1 MSGKNIKFLAIDDDE
16 ECLGAL
22 SVALK
27 TRFPSASLVTALD
40 GRTGIQAALE
50 SSPDIILLDVVMPEM
65 DGFETGRRLKED
77 IRLKDIPVAFLT
89 AVKPDREICEKALSA
104 GAEAFISKPFEMW
117 ELTIQVHALL
127 KIRNANLAQRM
138 EMERLHHMVAQRTRE
153 LAEQL
158 VLREKTLESLKESEA
173 LFKTVFTEAP
183 LGICLI
189 DAETG
194 LYLRVNPML
203 AKIAGRGP
211 EELAGTDWRTIT
223 HPDDVQVQAG
233 YMKALSSGDGK
244 MFSVEKR
251 YLRPDGSVVWAKL
264 TATPL
269 PAFDNSHPQYLGMVE
284 DISAAKAAEQEKA
297 QLEEQLRQSQKMETA
312 GSLAGSIAH
321 DFNNIISAILGYS
334 DFLIAGLA
342 KDDPRR
348 KDAEEIKNTSLRAAA
363 LTRQLLAFSRK
374 QVLRPETLDLN
385 RVVLDMKPMLRRLI
399 GENIKLTTITS
410 PEPAFLKADPG
421 CLEQVVLN
429 LCVNARDAMPK
440 GGKLALEC
448 SLVRLDSEYIQRHGT
463 LTPGNYV
470 MLSVSDTGDGM
481 TEETKTRIF
490 EPFFT
495 TKPQGK
501 GTGLGLSTVHGIV
514 RQSGGT
520 IVVYSEQGRGT
531 VFKIYFPQTGR
542 DAATQDRH
550 RAGANYP
557 AASGTVLVVDDDIQ
571 IRTLSRRALAMD
583 GLSVLEASSAEEA
596 LAILQRRQGK
606 IDLLLTDMVL
616 PGKTGMEL
624 AERLKEMFPGL
635 QAIYM
640 SGYTDHAVLAN
651 GMLPAGMSFIQKP
664 FTLDLLVQKAREALG
679 TALTGSAGREKRP

>member
-1 MSGKNIKFLAIDDDE
+1 MRDKKIKFLAIDDDE
-16 ECLGAL
+16 ECLEAL

-27 TRFPSASLVTALD
+27 ARFPAASLATALD

-50 SSPDIILLDVVMPEM
+50 SSPDMILLDVVMPEM
-65 DGFETGRRLKED
+65 DGFETCRRLKED

-89 AVKPDREICEKALSA
+89 AVKPDRDICEKALSA

-117 ELTIQVHALL
+117 ELTIQVLALL
-127 KIRNANLAQRM
+127 KLRDANLAQRM

-173 LFKTVFTEAP
+173 LFKAVFTEAP
-183 LGICLI
+183 LGICII
-189 DAETG
+189 DAGTG

-203 AKIAGRGP
+203 ARIAGRDP
-211 EELAGTDWRTIT
+211 EELAGTDWKTIT
-223 HPDDVQVQAG
+223 HPDDVQAQSE
-233 YMKALSSGDGK
+233 YMRTLSSGDRK
-244 MFSVEKR
+244 IFSVEKR
-251 YLRPDGSVVWAKL
+251 YLRPDGSVAWAKL

-269 PAFDNSHPQYLGMVE
+269 PSFDNSHPQYLGMVE

-297 QLEEQLRQSQKMETA
+297 QLEEQLRQSQKMEIA

-334 DFLIAGLA
+334 DFLISAIA

-348 KDAEEIKNTSLRAAA
+348 KDAEEIKNASLRAAA

-385 RVVLDMKPMLRRLI
+385 RVILDMKPMLRRLI
-399 GENIKLTTITS
+399 GENIKFTTITS
-410 PEPAFLKADPG
+410 SEPAFLKADPG

-463 LTPGNYV
+463 LTPGSYV

-481 TEETKTRIF
+481 TPETKARIF

-514 RQSGGT
+514 RQSGGI
-520 IVVYSEQGRGT
+520 IVVYSEQGHGT
-531 VFKIYFPQTGR
+531 VFKIYFPQTCRGS
-542 DAATQDRH
+542 AGQDRP
-550 RAGANYP
+550 RAGANCP

-571 IRTLSRRALAMD
+571 IRTLCRRALAMD
-583 GLSVLEASSAEEA
+583 GLLIFEASSAEEA
-596 LAILQRRQGK
+596 LAILQRRQGR

-616 PGKTGMEL
+616 PGMTGLEL
-624 AERLKEMFPGL
+624 AERLKGTFPGL
-635 QAIYM
+635 QTIYM

-664 FTLDLLVQKAREALG
+664 FTLDLLVQKAREVLG
-679 TALTGSAGREKRP
+679 KAVPGSAAREKRR